1 MKSRSMGFTL
11 IEVMIVVAVVGILAA
26 IAYPSYQDHVRKTR
40 RAAAAACLFEHAEF
54 MERYYTTNGSYKDA
68 VLPVSMGCKT
78 EQSAHYTFAFAAG
91 TTPSASEFA
100 LVATP
105 KGGQA
110 KDKCGA
116 LGLNNRGTKSNE
128 KNLTQSECF

>member
-40 RAAAAACLFEHAEF
+40 RAAAAACLFEYAALF
-54 MERYYTTNGSYKDA
+54 ERHYTTKGSYKDLT
-68 VLPVSMGCKT
+68 LPDPPLGCQT
-78 EQSAHYTFAFAAG
+78 EQSNHYTISVSG
-91 TTPSASEFA
+91 TVSDGAFA

-110 KDKCGA
+110 KDKCGW
-116 LGLNNRGTKSNE
+116 LGLNQAGTKSNE
-128 KNLTQSECF
+128 KNLAQADCF